1 MADPKVVLITGT
13 SSGIGADTAREL
25 AARGHHVVATMRNP
39 DRDGPPVLSGFESTM
54 DITRCD
60 VTDQTSIDEAYI
72 FTKKKYGRLDAL
84 INNAGYTTYGAVL
97 EQTEEEIQQVFDAN
111 LYGPIR
117 MMRGA
122 VPLMRE
128 TGGGKILNVTSVA
141 ARLIGPLFGV
151 YCATKTALEA
161 VSEATRYEL
170 ARHGIQVCLV
180 APGIVKT
187 DNQFRSF
194 DTSEAYNNNVSEYQE
209 TMQGMLE
216 EVRKVANGRPGGRL
230 NAVQMADLIEID
242 EQPLPLRVPV
252 GEDTIRSFANRD
264 AMSDD
269 EWENM
274 LWTSNQEG
282 YPFGFFKNE
291 RAARA
296 KHFG

>member
-13 SSGIGADTAREL
+13 STGIGADTAREL
-25 AARGHHVVATMRNP
+25 AARGHHVIATMRNP
-39 DRDGPPVLSGFESTM
+39 DRDGAPVQAGFESTM
-54 DITRCD
+54 DLVRCD
-60 VTDQTSIDEAYI
+60 VTDQPSIDAAFAFAKE
-72 FTKKKYGRLDAL
+72 KYGRLDAL

-97 EQTEEEIQQVFDAN
+97 EQTEAEIHQVFDAN

-122 VPLMRE
+122 VPLMRQSS
-128 TGGGKILNVTSVA
+128 GGKILNVTSIA

-151 YCATKTALEA
+151 YCATKTALES
-161 VSEATRYEL
+161 VSESARYEL
-170 ARHGIQVCLV
+170 ARWGIQVCLV

-194 DTSEAYNNNVSEYQE
+194 DTSDAYNNTTSEYQA
-209 TMQGMLE
+209 TMQGMLD
-216 EVRKVANGRPGGRL
+216 EVRKVANSRPGGRL
-230 NAVQMADLIEID
+230 NAVQMSDLIEID
-242 EQPLPLRVPV
+242 DQPLPLRVPV
-252 GEDTIRSFANRD
+252 GEDTIRAFANR
-264 AMSDD
+264 AMMSDD

-274 LWTSNQEG
+274 LWTTDQEG

-296 KHFG
+296 QHLG